1 LAPGASVTTL
11 TIDPSGT
18 HLHRIEHAFS
28 VLFVRSPSTPESDLT
43 TRARIRD
50 VAVDLIGREGFPRV
64 TVRQVAQAARVS
76 PGLVIH
82 HFGSKEGLRR
92 ACDERVQQVL
102 SESIAELEQQGPAS
116 AMAQLARADEYLP
129 VVRYGTRALLDGGP
143 LAQHLFDRLV
153 DETQGWLA
161 ASVASG
167 QVRAAD
173 DDHARAAL
181 LVCISLGMQLLDRYL
196 APDVPAEQRASAVI
210 NSMAGSA
217 VELYTH
223 GLFTT
228 TEYLDAFRRRNDPAP
243 SSSTRRSTPSRTRNR
258 PPDSRRRT
266 SEGDDKT

>member
-1 LAPGASVTTL
+1 M
-11 TIDPSGT
+11 
-18 HLHRIEHAFS
+18 
-28 VLFVRSPSTPESDLT
+28 T

-50 VAVDLIGREGFPRV
+50 AAVDLIGREGFARV
-64 TVRQVAQAARVS
+64 TVRQVAQAAGVS

-82 HFGSKEGLRR
+82 HFGSKEGLRQ

-102 SESIAELEQQGPAS
+102 SESITELEQQGPAS

-143 LAQHLFDRLV
+143 LAQNLFDRLV
-153 DETQGWLA
+153 DETESWA
-161 ASVASG
+161 RASVAAG
-167 QVRAAD
+167 QVRPAD
-173 DDHARAAL
+173 DEHARAAL

-196 APDVPAEQRASAVI
+196 APGVAPEQRTSAVI

-228 TEYLDAFRRRNDPAP
+228 TDYLDAFRRRDDIAP
-243 SSSTRRSTPSRTRNR
+243 PGRKPNRTVPSTTTRDGKSGGA
-258 PPDSRRRT
+258 PRRRT
-266 SEGDDKT
+266 SRRDNDQ

>member
-1 LAPGASVTTL
+1 VRLPLQAV
-11 TIDPSGT
+11 
-18 HLHRIEHAFS
+18 EHVFS
-28 VLFVRSPSTPESDLT
+28 ILVVRSIAAGGDLT

-50 VAVDLIGREGFPRV
+50 AAIELIGASGFGHV
-64 TVRQVAQAARVS
+64 TVRQVAQAAGVS

-82 HFGSKEGLRR
+82 HFGSKDGLRQ
-92 ACDERVQQVL
+92 ACDDRVQQVL

-129 VVRYGTRALLDGGP
+129 IVRYGTRALLDGGP
-143 LAQHLFDRLV
+143 LAQALFDRLV
-153 DETQGWLA
+153 DETESWLQ

-167 QVRAAD
+167 QVRPAD

-181 LVCISLGMQLLDRYL
+181 LVCVSLGMQLLDRYL
-196 APDVPAEQRASAVI
+196 APGVPPERRTAAVI

-228 TEYLDAFRRRNDPAP
+228 SEYLDAFRQRAELAP
-243 SSSTRRSTPSRTRNR
+243 PGRTRTTAHPKRHNR
-258 PPDSRRRT
+258 GTGQTSRRRT
-266 SEGDDKT
+266 SDRDTT